1 MSAVVDRFFWCG
13 GIRGIKNAVSLV
25 FSIISKFLKYEKK
38 YNLQSQRLYINC
50 AYTGRG
56 CKLISVS
63 THMDYLFSTGNVNV
77 FFPALC
83 RFHHFICEL
92 IKWEHRDKSARQNY
106 GVTKREGQQS
116 GDAPLYIRFSSLFPF
131 HHNNLKLC
139 DLLGSK

>member
-1 MSAVVDRFFWCG
+1 MLVSRYLQVYPQAFTLGHAKCESQYILTTKCMRIKILDLLMGKMYNSVECRSGQIFLMWG
-13 GIRGIKNAVSLV
+13 HKRNKNAVSLV
-25 FSIISKFLKYEKK
+25 FSIISKFLKYGKK

-92 IKWEHRDKSARQNY
+92 IK
-106 GVTKREGQQS
+106 
-116 GDAPLYIRFSSLFPF
+116 
-131 HHNNLKLC
+131 
-139 DLLGSK
+139 